1 MTTEPSRPPTTTPS
15 RPRGGGGGRLRDQ
28 LLALGPHD
36 GAHRVAARAG
46 VSILVPLLV
55 LLAAGRLEWALYATF
70 GAFAALYARDR
81 GGAER
86 RRMQLTLATLLVLAV
101 GLGTVVATSPQR
113 AWLAVPLAAGVA
125 ALGSTLSDRHAW
137 HPPGA
142 LFLVFAFGATA
153 SVPSTAGD
161 VPVALGVAAA
171 SAALAVVVGGLGATV
186 RARRGGSAA
195 AGGSGAAAGAR
206 AAAGAAAG
214 AAGGATAGATAGATT
229 RVAPTD
235 VRRHALRA
243 ALGVA
248 LAGAVAT
255 ATGIG
260 HPYWAMVSAV
270 VPLAARDP
278 RAQAVRG
285 LHRLLGTGVG
295 LLVAAALL
303 GLDLTGLG
311 LVLVVVALQ
320 VTAELLVGRNYALAL
335 VAITPLALLM
345 VHLASPVPVG
355 TLLLDR
361 AVETLLGV
369 AVGLAVGRALR
380 RRP

>member
-1 MTTEPSRPPTTTPS
+1 MTTEPSRPPTTTPR
-15 RPRGGGGGRLRDQ
+15 RPGGGGGGRLRDQ

-101 GLGTVVATSPQR
+101 GLGTIVATSPHR
-113 AWLAVPLAAGVA
+113 AWLAVPLAAGAA

-171 SAALAVVVGGLGATV
+171 SAALAVVVGGLGAAV
-186 RARRGGSAA
+186 RARLV
-195 AGGSGAAAGAR
+195 GSGAAGGPGAAVGAQ
-206 AAAGAAAG
+206 AAA
-214 AAGGATAGATAGATT
+214 GATAGATAVAAA

-248 LAGAVAT
+248 LAGALAT

-303 GLDLTGLG
+303 GLDLEGLG

-320 VTAELLVGRNYALAL
+320 VGAELLVGRNYALAL

>member
-1 MTTEPSRPPTTTPS
+1 
-15 RPRGGGGGRLRDQ
+15 
-28 LLALGPHD
+28 
-36 GAHRVAARAG
+36 
-46 VSILVPLLV
+46 
-55 LLAAGRLEWALYATF
+55 
-70 GAFAALYARDR
+70 
-81 GGAER
+81 
-86 RRMQLTLATLLVLAV
+86 
-101 GLGTVVATSPQR
+101 
-113 AWLAVPLAAGVA
+113 
-125 ALGSTLSDRHAW
+125 
-137 HPPGA
+137 
-142 LFLVFAFGATA
+142 
-153 SVPSTAGD
+153 
-161 VPVALGVAAA
+161 
-171 SAALAVVVGGLGATV
+171 
-186 RARRGGSAA
+186 
-195 AGGSGAAAGAR
+195 
-206 AAAGAAAG
+206 
-214 AAGGATAGATAGATT
+214 
-229 RVAPTD
+229 
-235 VRRHALRA
+235 
-243 ALGVA
+243 
-248 LAGAVAT
+248 
-255 ATGIG
+255 
-260 HPYWAMVSAV
+260 MVSAV

-303 GLDLTGLG
+303 GLDLAGLG

>member
-15 RPRGGGGGRLRDQ
+15 RPRGGGGGGLRDQ

-186 RARRGGSAA
+186 RARRGAPRA
-195 AGGSGAAAGAR
+195 AGRPGAAAGAR
-206 AAAGAAAG
+206 AAAGAAGG
-214 AAGGATAGATAGATT
+214 ATAVATAGATI

-248 LAGAVAT
+248 LAGALAT

-303 GLDLTGLG
+303 GLDLAGLG

>member
-1 MTTEPSRPPTTTPS
+1 M
-15 RPRGGGGGRLRDQ
+15 RDQ

-46 VSILVPLLV
+46 ISILVPLLV

-101 GLGTVVATSPQR
+101 GLGTVVATSPHR
-113 AWLAVPLAAGVA
+113 AWLAVPLAAGAA

-186 RARRGGSAA
+186 RASRGGSAA

-214 AAGGATAGATAGATT
+214 ASGGATAGASGGATAVAAA

-248 LAGAVAT
+248 LAGALAT

-303 GLDLTGLG
+303 GLDLEGLG

-320 VTAELLVGRNYALAL
+320 VGAELLVGRNYALAL

>member
-153 SVPSTAGD
+153 SVPSTASD

-186 RARRGGSAA
+186 RARRGGSRA
-195 AGGSGAAAGAR
+195 AGRPGTGAHTVAR
-206 AAAGAAAG
+206 AA
-214 AAGGATAGATAGATT
+214 AGATAGATGGATVVAAT

-248 LAGAVAT
+248 LAGALAT

-303 GLDLTGLG
+303 GLDLEGLG